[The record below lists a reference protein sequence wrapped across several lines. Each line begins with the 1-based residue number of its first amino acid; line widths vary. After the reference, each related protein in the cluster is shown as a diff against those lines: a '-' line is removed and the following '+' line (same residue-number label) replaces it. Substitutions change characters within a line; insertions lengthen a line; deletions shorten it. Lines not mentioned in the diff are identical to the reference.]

1 MKSKNEILT
10 AVMKEAQAFLT
21 IGGNV
26 YKQTRPT
33 GSTSEDCVVSL
44 MAEAAGKFV
53 QNGRLYVKIF
63 YPNLYVGN
71 TWYENMPRGQ
81 QLEQQLENF
90 SNHLAQKS
98 IVHMNTQSRRI
109 RTVPM
114 PPDTT
119 QEHYALLQI
128 DYEF

>member
-21 IGGNV
+21 IGGHV

-33 GSTSEDCVVSL
+33 GNTSEDCVVSL
-44 MAEAAGKFV
+44 MADAAGKFV

-63 YPNLYVGN
+63 YRNLFIRN
-71 TWYENMPRGQ
+71 TWYEDMTRGQ
-81 QLEQQLENF
+81 QLEQMLENF
-90 SNHLAQKS
+90 SNHLVLKS
-98 IVHMNTQSRRI
+98 IIHLDLQSRRI

-128 DYEF
+128 DYKF